1 MDRRSWGAAATQCM
15 GNPISTKPITIAVI
29 NVKTRSAAF
38 TREGNM
44 DTNLP
49 WLKTAWWIG
58 AALMLLMLASAA
70 QGVWA
75 VPLYA
80 TSLAA
85 WLKVPPLWR

>member
-1 MDRRSWGAAATQCM
+1 MD
-15 GNPISTKPITIAVI
+15 I
-29 NVKTRSAAF
+29 
-38 TREGNM
+38 
-44 DTNLP
+44 P

-75 VPLYA
+75 VPLYL